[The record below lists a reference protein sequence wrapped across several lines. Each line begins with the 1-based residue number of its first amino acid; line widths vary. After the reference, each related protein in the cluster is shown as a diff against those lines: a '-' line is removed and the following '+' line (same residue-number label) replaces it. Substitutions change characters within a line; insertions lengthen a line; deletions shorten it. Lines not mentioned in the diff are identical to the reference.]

1 MRTIAT
7 LSDSAEQEDDF
18 SPMAFA
24 HIRQMVLPFLIAME
38 MVHYVIYFFFFGAAY
53 CGVWVAVGCE
63 FVL

>member
-24 HIRQMVLPFLIAME
+24 HIRQMVLPFLVAILE
-38 MVHYVIYFFFFGAAY
+38 EVEVLHYGGDFFFFGATY
-53 CGVWVAVGCE
+53 HRV
-63 FVL
+63 